1 MAATQLM
8 FWPKE
13 HKMTIYR
20 GFSTKNK
27 IKNFKL
33 TDYELIKQDLL
44 NHFNTRKG
52 ERVMNP
58 DFGTIIWDLLFDP
71 FTEELRTAI
80 QDDITRI
87 ANSDPRVIIEQ
98 ASVTD
103 YQHGIQIQLEI
114 RIRDTNE
121 LENMTV
127 TFDQRTAPNV
137 NVT

>member
-1 MAATQLM
+1 
-8 FWPKE
+8 
-13 HKMTIYR
+13 MTIYR

-33 TDYELIKQDLL
+33 NDYELIKQDLL

-103 YQHGIQIQLEI
+103 YQHGIQVELEI

-121 LENMTV
+121 LENMTM
-127 TFDQRTAPNV
+127 TFDQRSAPNV
-137 NVT
+137 NPT

>member
-1 MAATQLM
+1 
-8 FWPKE
+8 
-13 HKMTIYR
+13 MTIYR
-20 GFSTKNK
+20 GFSSKNK
-27 IKNFKL
+27 IKNYKL
-33 TDYELIKQDLL
+33 NDYELIKQDLL

-58 DFGTIIWDLLFDP
+58 NFGTIIWDLLFDP

-87 ANSDPRVIIEQ
+87 ANSDPRVVIEA

-103 YQHGIQIQLEI
+103 YQHGIQIELQIL
-114 RIRDTNE
+114 IRDTNE

-127 TFDQRTAPNV
+127 TFDQRTAPTV
-137 NVT
+137 NTI

>member
-1 MAATQLM
+1 
-8 FWPKE
+8 
-13 HKMTIYR
+13 MTIYR

>member
-1 MAATQLM
+1 
-8 FWPKE
+8 
-13 HKMTIYR
+13 MTIYR

-33 TDYELIKQDLL
+33 NDYELIKQDLL